1 MAKRRLKLGIQV
13 LLAAVL
19 PLVIAHRAQA
29 TTVSWG
35 DPFLGHSWDAAWNE
49 SSSTSFDSLQ
59 ATILGP
65 SSAKFE
71 SPGLFNVGGG
81 WGVGSVSGDQKAV
94 SAAGAVMSS
103 LQFSTRFIDDP
114 TPYTPG
120 NQLFLDFKFKKDGV
134 VVDESLWSFD
144 NVNGWVDPPIGV
156 PDGGASL
163 VLLGLSALGLVAFR
177 KTYR

>member
-1 MAKRRLKLGIQV
+1 MAKSQLTFKMSL
-13 LLAAVL
+13 LLAAVAFVGVM
-19 PLVIAHRAQA
+19 PRAQA

-49 SSSTSFDSLQ
+49 SSSTSFDSVQ
-59 ATILGP
+59 ATISGP

-71 SPGLFNVGGG
+71 SPGLFGVGGG
-81 WGVGSVSGDQKAV
+81 WGVGNVSGDQKEV
-94 SAAGAVMSS
+94 SAAGNLLSS

-120 NQLFLDFKFKKDGV
+120 NELFLDFKFKKSGV

-144 NVNGWVDPPIGV
+144 TVNGWVDPAPPV

-163 VLLGLSALGLVAFR
+163 ILLGLSALGLVAFR
-177 KTYR
+177 RANQ